1 MSIYFPKRLELSF
14 RIVLAFPKANGRRMM
29 PTMGAENRNFIFSEI
44 FWDGF
49 SEEVAKPRTEGWV
62 GLHQTVVVAKGL
74 LRGSQSAAN
83 G

>member
-1 MSIYFPKRLELSF
+1 
-14 RIVLAFPKANGRRMM
+14 
-29 PTMGAENRNFIFSEI
+29 MGAENRNFIFSEI